1 MKKIIFLFL
10 LINPLLSFSMQNII
24 PAIETP
30 GAEGTLND
38 NKLYAGIRWQF
49 GVKASFNAILGLKS
63 THTSS
68 GGNVTGGDLNVG
80 IPIDKEHFRDVKL
93 KAEYVNGNTTGQG
106 NLGVGY
112 IFGRDKFLGTI
123 GYSLPYVK
131 LGTDYIIKDG
141 FEPYLQINTLDKYN
155 KPSSSASTYSCP
167 PNYTASLSSLT
178 NVCTRDIPILNI
190 ISPPDIFSSN

>member
-1 MKKIIFLFL
+1 MKKIILLLL
-10 LINPLLSFSMQNII
+10 LINPLLSFALGPNL
-24 PAIETP
+24 PATLIP

-38 NKLYAGIRWQF
+38 NKLYAGINWQI
-49 GVKASFNAILGLKS
+49 GVKASFDAILGFRS

-68 GGNVTGGDLNVG
+68 GGNITGGDLNVG
-80 IPIDKEHFRDVKL
+80 IPIDKEHFRDIKL

-131 LGTDYIIKDG
+131 LGADYVIKDG
-141 FEPYLQINTLDKYN
+141 FEPYLQINTLDKYK
-155 KPSSSASTYSCP
+155 KPNSSASTLGCP
-167 PNYTASLSSLT
+167 DPTYPVLI
-178 NVCTRDIPILNI
+178 NVPGLGDRCVP
-190 ISPPDIFSSN
+190 SPP

>member
-1 MKKIIFLFL
+1 MKKIIFLLL
-10 LINPLLSFSMQNII
+10 LIQPLLSFAALPV
-24 PAIETP
+24 PATLIP
-30 GAEGTLND
+30 GAEGSLND
-38 NKLYAGIRWQF
+38 NKLYAGINWEF
-49 GVKASFNAILGLKS
+49 GVKASFDAILGLKS

-131 LGTDYIIKDG
+131 LGTDYVIKDG
-141 FEPYLQINTLDKYN
+141 FEPYLQINTLDKYK
-155 KPSSSASTYSCP
+155 KPNSSASTYSCVAP
-167 PNYTASLSSLT
+167 RIYFASLFSYT
-178 NVCTRDIPILNI
+178 NVCQYAD
-190 ISPPDIFSSN
+190 

>member
-1 MKKIIFLFL
+1 MKIIIFLFL
-10 LINPLLSFSMQNII
+10 LINPLLSFSMQNS

-38 NKLYAGIRWQF
+38 NKLYAGISWQF

-141 FEPYLQINTLDKYN
+141 FEPYLQINTLDKYK

-167 PNYTASLSSLT
+167 SNTVLSSPA
-178 NVCTRDIPILNI
+178 NVCLPNLPILNI
-190 ISPPDIFSSN
+190 ITPPDIFSLN

>member
-1 MKKIIFLFL
+1 MRKIIFLLL
-10 LINPLLSFSMQNII
+10 LINPLLSFSMQIII

-38 NKLYAGIRWQF
+38 NKLYAGISWQF

-68 GGNVTGGDLNVG
+68 GGNITGGDLNIG

-106 NLGVGY
+106 NVGVGY
-112 IFGRDKFLGTI
+112 ILGRDKFLGTI

-167 PNYTASLSSLT
+167 SNYTASLSNLT
-178 NVCTRDIPILNI
+178 NICTRDLPTLNI
-190 ISPPDIFSSN
+190 ILSDS